1 MAVGAKYAPLTRW
14 LKDCGQAEIQ
24 LTFSEMDQIVTLPP
38 SAYTNRTLWGNSGQ
52 SFSSGWMGAGYL
64 VGRVDMKAQWVRF
77 RRGPDPRGIREGKER
92 GGEEHRV
99 PEETAAEL
107 LACGRRVW
115 SAVERDP
122 HHRYRSWE
130 HCYHFFQEHRTAG
143 KEEILDQMCL
153 QLAWYLA
160 SWGMLRNSFLFQ
172 KDYLFHRPAVEFL
185 LEPRWA
191 GLWGLSGEHLAC
203 SEGAEQ
209 VMTLCGGLTALY
221 ERYGGGTPTDTLLTK
236 ILLGTLG
243 CVPAY
248 DRYLKEAL
256 RRTGAAP
263 GVLGVRSLTQLGQF
277 YLDRRMDFEELHR
290 LCAAGGVEYPP
301 SKLLDMCFFQ
311 YGWEHDA
318 RRRREEPVG

>member
-64 VGRVDMKAQWVRF
+64 VGRVDMKAQWDAVPPRSGSKGDQRRKRT
-77 RRGPDPRGIREGKER
+77 RRGGAQGARGDRSGTCWPAAGGCGPLWNGILTTVTARGSTAIIFSRSTGLLGKR
-92 GGEEHRV
+92 RFWTRCVSSWHGIWPVGECCAI
-99 PEETAAEL
+99 PS
-107 LACGRRVW
+107 C
-115 SAVERDP
+115 
-122 HHRYRSWE
+122 
-130 HCYHFFQEHRTAG
+130 FKRTH
-143 KEEILDQMCL
+143 
-153 QLAWYLA
+153 
-160 SWGMLRNSFLFQ
+160 
-172 KDYLFHRPAVEFL
+172 LFHRPAVEFL

-290 LCAAGGVEYPP
+290 LCAAGWSGVSSIQTAGYVLFPI
-301 SKLLDMCFFQ
+301 
-311 YGWEHDA
+311 W
-318 RRRREEPVG
+318 VGA